1 MTYAA
6 DAKKFSILDH
16 LDKLTP
22 AKGKN
27 RYHCPSCEGHN
38 LTIDPKTG
46 EYQCWNGC
54 ECKDIREAI
63 APWDEVKRDARNPT
77 RRVIPAPRRS
87 KLFSKPAPIP
97 EGKIKLARLP
107 GEVTHPEKQP
117 LVWDEATDA
126 LKYIVRQEAEE
137 EKIPLESLKH
147 NCTITRYPYS
157 SAQWVAR
164 IDYPHPEKPKGYWK
178 TLRPFHRTKDGVE
191 KIGKGNHSWNAYRF
205 AEVLSHCAGQW
216 GLAVEGEGCV
226 ESARSLGV
234 VCFTFQG
241 GSWSDKDI
249 ETAVKTFKKA
259 KKGGIAYLP
268 DNDDAGFKKA
278 EKLQEVCIKI
288 GVPFLL
294 IKPTDLWADIPEHGD
309 IVDWQKWGMEQG
321 WDKEEFI
328 RRLEQQFNAAA
339 DTAREEQS
347 ADTKEASE
355 EWDGGIEIPDSLN
368 PRQTFLQFTL
378 DALYGDK
385 PWICVNNKL
394 YCWTGTYYEYVE
406 DGNELNRLRK
416 WANTYPEYDKKG
428 KRTYPYAKPSC
439 VREALSWIKISFWV
453 SPKLINPSG
462 LNCTNGVLQIN
473 WEGGEPN
480 WKLIP
485 HDPALYYTYEPLV
498 KYDPDADGSA
508 CSRLLEALDQ
518 QERDIFLKTIGASL
532 DLRSV
537 RKLKGRTVRG
547 LIMKGYGAN
556 GKDTLREAVSLM
568 YGRTGLT
575 SCTLSD
581 FASYDNGRKFPLA
594 RLRHSRVNWASENA
608 NTTRLDKIQ
617 SLKAFITGDPLSAEA
632 KGRDEDEFIPTGIAL
647 FNANDTPKLQGTM
660 EAIASR
666 YAVLTFNKTFK
677 IGANPELGEV
687 EADPRFKYDPD
698 FLSYEVLPAFLNR
711 VLDALR
717 RLMSEGI
724 DYSCTQK
731 ALEDIQAENSHLF
744 QFAQDTGLGYNP
756 NSTLTAREIWG
767 ILEQWYLDNGTLT
780 YEESTTG
787 KQKAVWMEQA
797 SPYDRNVKGAN
808 QVLGR
813 FQKLFPKAKR
823 VVVPSPDGKSRHAAL
838 KGLGFNSTPP
848 DSPPPGGE
856 PPPDPV
862 PTIPRPNPD
871 PTPDPINNEKSGVPT
886 HPTQFSH
893 PSAENQNALIA
904 EENFSDFGNPP
915 KSLKSDTP
923 QTLGRVGRDDQ
934 ISTFSGSVTESVT
947 GSETEPTGS
956 EDAIAS
962 PSTQPTPA
970 QNDSGENAA
979 AKESFT
985 DYEDVIAAIDR
996 EMARKPWTKEQGR
1009 DYLIEKYNKRSRQL
1023 LTDEELLDFLSHLKS
1038 DQVSF
1043 KLNQRVRVN
1052 MPGSIRHG
1060 MIGTVCRIQP
1070 DEVFE
1075 GEINLL
1081 VRLDDP
1087 LLKLRSDLR
1096 KIECSPKSLELIE

>member
-1 MTYAA
+1 MNTEI
-6 DAKKFSILDH
+6 KEFSILDH

-22 AKGKN
+22 TKQKGKYLCPVCDGN
-27 RYHCPSCEGHN
+27 DFAVGKNGAYHCFNGDC
-38 LTIDPKTG
+38 DP
-46 EYQCWNGC
+46 
-54 ECKDIREAI
+54 KDIREAI

-117 LVWDEATDA
+117 LGWDEATDD

-157 SAQWVAR
+157 KAQWVTR

-178 TLRPFHRTKDGVE
+178 TLRPFHRNIDGVE
-191 KIGKGNHSWNAYRF
+191 KIGKGDRSWDAYRL
-205 AEVLSHCAGQW
+205 AEVLKHHAGRW
-216 GLAVEGEGCV
+216 ALVVEGEDCV
-226 ESARSLGV
+226 ESARSLGLAS
-234 VCFTFQG
+234 FTFQG
-241 GSWSDKDI
+241 GSWADKDI
-249 ETAVKTFKKA
+249 ETAAKTLKKA
-259 KKGGIAYLP
+259 KAGGIAYLP

-278 EKLQEVCIKI
+278 KKLQEVCAKI

-294 IKPTDLWADIPEHGD
+294 IDPRDVWSDIPDHGD
-309 IVDWQKWGMEQG
+309 ISDWLKWGMEQG
-321 WDKEEFI
+321 WDKEKFI
-328 RRLEQQFNAAA
+328 RRLEEQFNTAA

-347 ADTKEASE
+347 TDAKGASE
-355 EWDGGIEIPDSLN
+355 EWDDGVDIPDSLN
-368 PRQTFLQFTL
+368 PKQTFLQFTL

-394 YCWTGTYYEYVE
+394 YCWTGTFYEYVE

-439 VREALSWIKISFWV
+439 VREALSWVKISFWV

-462 LNCTNGVLQIN
+462 LNCTNGVLQID
-473 WEGGEPN
+473 WEGGKPS

-485 HDPALYYTYEPLV
+485 HDPALYYTYEPLI
-498 KYDPDADGSA
+498 KYDPDANGSA
-508 CSRLLEALDQ
+508 CSRMLEALDPLP
-518 QERDIFLKTIGASL
+518 RDIFLKTVGASL
-532 DLRSV
+532 DLATV
-537 RKLKGRTVRG
+537 RKFKGRTVRG
-547 LIMKGYGAN
+547 LIMKGHGAN

-632 KGRDEDEFIPTGIAL
+632 KGRDEDEFTPTGIAL
-647 FNANDTPKLQGTM
+647 FNANDTPKLQGTL

-947 GSETEPTGS
+947 GSETEQTGS

-996 EMARKPWTKEQGR
+996 EMARLKWIKEQGR

-1043 KLNQRVRVN
+1043 KLNQRVRIN

-1087 LLKLRSDLR
+1087 KLKLRSDER
-1096 KIECSPKSLELIE
+1096 KIECSPESLELIE

>member
-1 MTYAA
+1 AGRWA
-6 DAKKFSILDH
+6 
-16 LDKLTP
+16 
-22 AKGKN
+22 
-27 RYHCPSCEGHN
+27 
-38 LTIDPKTG
+38 
-46 EYQCWNGC
+46 
-54 ECKDIREAI
+54 
-63 APWDEVKRDARNPT
+63 
-77 RRVIPAPRRS
+77 
-87 KLFSKPAPIP
+87 
-97 EGKIKLARLP
+97 
-107 GEVTHPEKQP
+107 
-117 LVWDEATDA
+117 LV
-126 LKYIVRQEAEE
+126 
-137 EKIPLESLKH
+137 
-147 NCTITRYPYS
+147 
-157 SAQWVAR
+157 
-164 IDYPHPEKPKGYWK
+164 
-178 TLRPFHRTKDGVE
+178 
-191 KIGKGNHSWNAYRF
+191 
-205 AEVLSHCAGQW
+205 
-216 GLAVEGEGCV
+216 VEGEDCV
-226 ESARSLGV
+226 ESARSLGLAS
-234 VCFTFQG
+234 FTFQG
-241 GSWSDKDI
+241 GSWADKDI
-249 ETAVKTFKKA
+249 ETAAKTLKKA
-259 KKGGIAYLP
+259 KAGGIAYLP

-278 EKLQEVCIKI
+278 KKLQEVCAKI

-294 IKPTDLWADIPEHGD
+294 IDPRDVWSDIPDHGD
-309 IVDWQKWGMEQG
+309 ISDWLKWGMEQG
-321 WDKEEFI
+321 WDKEKFI
-328 RRLEQQFNAAA
+328 RRLEEQFNTAA

-347 ADTKEASE
+347 TDAKGASE
-355 EWDGGIEIPDSLN
+355 EWDDGVDIPDSLN
-368 PRQTFLQFTL
+368 PKQTFLQFTL

-394 YCWTGTYYEYVE
+394 YCWTGTFYEYVE

-439 VREALSWIKISFWV
+439 VREALSWVKISFWV

-462 LNCTNGVLQIN
+462 LNCTNGVLQID
-473 WEGGEPN
+473 WEGGKPS

-485 HDPALYYTYEPLV
+485 HDPALYYTYEPLI
-498 KYDPDADGSA
+498 KYDPDANGSA
-508 CSRLLEALDQ
+508 CSRMLEALDPLP
-518 QERDIFLKTIGASL
+518 RDIFLKTVGASL
-532 DLRSV
+532 DLATV
-537 RKLKGRTVRG
+537 RKFKGRTVRG
-547 LIMKGYGAN
+547 LIMKGHGAN

-632 KGRDEDEFIPTGIAL
+632 KGRDEDEFTPTGIAL
-647 FNANDTPKLQGTM
+647 FNANDTPKLQGTL

-947 GSETEPTGS
+947 GSETEQTGS
-956 EDAIAS
+956 EDAIA
-962 PSTQPTPA
+962 PD
-970 QNDSGENAA
+970 QNTSGENAIA
-979 AKESFT
+979 DATPTVKLAIGTKVRLNLPGSVRHKKQGIVIRSQEQNLVVRFDDYDLRKDLREMECYPDWLTTDLESPLPDKAEPQPKPPAPPRT
-985 DYEDVIAAIDR
+985 VNPKTEPVEPTEPAPTSYDDVILVTDTEFTR
-996 EMARKPWTKEQGR
+996 LGWTEDQKR
-1009 DYLIEKYNKRSRQL
+1009 TWLNAKYGVRSRQL
-1023 LTDEELLDFLSHLKS
+1023 LSDEQLLELLETLKAMPTDTPIGKQYS
-1038 DQVSF
+1038 I
-1043 KLNQRVRVN
+1043 NQ
-1052 MPGSIRHG
+1052 
-1060 MIGTVCRIQP
+1060 IGGTWLQPRI
-1070 DEVFE
+1070 E
-1075 GEINLL
+1075 
-1081 VRLDDP
+1081 
-1087 LLKLRSDLR
+1087 
-1096 KIECSPKSLELIE
+1096 KIEGMMIDEPFPPIQTFWRFLIEKTGQLIPVYSPDDWELIEGF